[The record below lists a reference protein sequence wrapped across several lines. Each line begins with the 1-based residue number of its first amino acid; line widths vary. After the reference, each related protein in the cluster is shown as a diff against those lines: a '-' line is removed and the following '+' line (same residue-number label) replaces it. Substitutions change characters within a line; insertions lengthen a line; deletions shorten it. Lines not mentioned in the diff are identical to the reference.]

1 MDTSKK
7 NIVFGL
13 LIGAA
18 IGTLFGILYA
28 PQKGSKTRRQIKDTS
43 IDTTRD
49 IARKLKHAKDDFAD
63 AAHET
68 KVEFEKKMNT
78 IISNLS
84 DKSEAV
90 ISALEKKMDV
100 LKSKG

>member
-1 MDTSKK
+1 METNKK
-7 NIVFGL
+7 NVVFAL
-13 LIGAA
+13 LTGAA
-18 IGTLFGILYA
+18 IGTLVGILFA
-28 PQKGSKTRRQIKDTS
+28 PQKGSKTRSQIKDTT

-49 IARKLKHAKDDFAD
+49 VARKLKHAKEDFAD

-90 ISALEKKMDV
+90 ISTLEKKLDL
-100 LKSKG
+100 LKK